1 MGLDSFVLV
10 ATFLNRRFECMM
22 RIRGNLTMP
31 LTITVKDPLASE
43 LQSKAEMR
51 KIPVEQFALEVLG
64 QAVKRYDWPATN
76 RRRLALIQKQ
86 FAEGLTPAEA
96 AEVQDLQRQ
105 ADQTLEALDA
115 PMLEGIAQME
125 QMAAKA
131 LDDSSQ

>member
-1 MGLDSFVLV
+1 
-10 ATFLNRRFECMM
+10 
-22 RIRGNLTMP
+22 MP

-115 PMLEGIAQME
+115 PRLEGIAEME